1 MFGKRLLILIALLGT
16 LALGAAC
23 TQTGGSTPTPGA
35 GGTGGPSGT
44 SQSTPQGGYSVPP
57 EIWAVLASPERQE
70 ALAKLAASGG
80 AFQSTGQ
87 QSGIW
92 VGGSG
97 RAVVTPDLALRSLGV
112 ESRAATV
119 GQARDNAARAMTQ
132 VMAVLTGS
140 GIEKQDIRT
149 QYFNIQPE
157 YVWNDF
163 AKRQEITGY
172 RVTNTI
178 SVKARDLEGLGTLI
192 DRVADAGGDLVRINS
207 IGFTVEYPEQYAAQ
221 AREAAV
227 KDAMAKAQQF
237 DRLTGVTLGKLA
249 YIAESGGNIPVVRD
263 YAEAKM
269 TMAGAEPAPPTP
281 VSPGEMEITVSVQA
295 VFGIE

>member
-23 TQTGGSTPTPGA
+23 TQAGGSTPTPGGISPVTGLPGGDTGLPAVGAPDRGVGSSQQYTGSSPSA
-35 GGTGGPSGT
+35 GYTTFAPQSQAYGT
-44 SQSTPQGGYSVPP
+44 
-57 EIWAVLASPERQE
+57 
-70 ALAKLAASGG
+70 
-80 AFQSTGQ
+80 Q

-92 VGGSG
+92 VSG
-97 RAVVTPDLALRSLGV
+97 TGRVVVIPDMALLSLGV
-112 ESRAATV
+112 ESRAKTV
-119 GQARDNAARAMTQ
+119 QQARDQAATAMDQ
-132 VMAVLTGS
+132 VMAVLTKA
-140 GIEKQDIRT
+140 GIEKKDIQT

-172 RVTNTI
+172 TVTNTI
-178 SVKARDLEGLGTLI
+178 SVKARDMEGLGVLV
-192 DRVADAGGDLVRINS
+192 DRVADAGGDLVRINNIS
-207 IGFTVEYPEQYAAQ
+207 FTTEDPEKYFAQ

-227 KDAMAKAQQF
+227 KDAMSKAQQF
-237 DRLTGVTLGKLA
+237 AKLTGVTLGKLA
-249 YIAESGGNIPVVRD
+249 YIAETGSNMPIVRD

-269 TMAGAEPAPPTP
+269 FAAGAAVPPTP
-281 VSPGEMEITVSVQA
+281 ISPGEIDVTISVQA